1 MTVDGFI
8 QLVSLVNLKG
18 GDGLGTIPGILRAS
32 DTPGSDHSLCFEGPE
47 LCCLKPRPSLLWAM
61 LARRRLQKVNVAIAS
76 QTVTERSGWRDMA
89 SCEILAFAIRP
100 IINALEPPVIN

>member
-1 MTVDGFI
+1 MTSAPF
-8 QLVSLVNLKG
+8 
-18 GDGLGTIPGILRAS
+18 PEYLRANNAS
-32 DTPGSDHSLCFEGPE
+32 GHDHSLCFEGPE
-47 LCCLKPRPSLLWAM
+47 LCCLEPCPRPLWAM
-61 LARRRLQKVNVAIAS
+61 LSCRRLQKVNVAIAS